1 MAVFSALVLD
11 GQRWM
16 VAGQRS
22 QDWSVVGREVTRPAT
37 SHSWSFEPDQLRNVT
52 AGNRTSEFRAFADWL
67 AGDKGARPLTGGR
80 HFYNSDYTVLRTD
93 AFVASVRMYSAR
105 TVNARCVNDEGTQSE
120 HTADG
125 VLNLYYSGHEY
136 DEMYP
141 VWNWKQLPGTTVV
154 QYPQAPSCSTT
165 LQHSLFTFVGGTTSH
180 SASTGAPSSTLS
192 AMKLRSHGMELMRVF
207 VMRPEVLVTTDA
219 FTNYTDAGHHTPV
232 VTTAANCRLAG
243 DVTVQ
248 LANETSP
255 RVLPRGAHNISAA
268 AFVWAHHGNTGYA
281 CALFPCPPVY
291 IVNSAQSG
299 DWSWIGVSSGTVTK
313 DVFTLLYNRGTD
325 LQADTFSH
333 LMFPNVTAK
342 AMPDVAKSVQ
352 GSVSVT
358 SNSSSGAVSVLVSH
372 ANLTNI
378 RDNTD
383 TGLAAHTQQHLPGG
397 NNGYTA
403 YDVLSNGGSSAMPQ
417 HGVSSVDA
425 PTLAVT
431 EVGNGNALQSVSI
444 SSPAKSG
451 EVKVEFGSGL
461 KCSGRDSMRVVL
473 PDEDRVGDTVQ
484 VACT

>member
-67 AGDKGARPLTGGR
+67 AGDKGARPLTGVR

-141 VWNWKQLPGTTVV
+141 VWNW
-154 QYPQAPSCSTT
+154 
-165 LQHSLFTFVGGTTSH
+165 
-180 SASTGAPSSTLS
+180 
-192 AMKLRSHGMELMRVF
+192 MKLRSHGMELMRVF

-451 EVKVEFGSGL
+451 EVKVEFGS
-461 KCSGRDSMRVVL
+461 R
-473 PDEDRVGDTVQ
+473 
-484 VACT
+484 